1 MNTERLRDSF
11 FFRGYLEG
19 LLLFARGGNMD
30 MKNNSGFIRSFELLF
45 FYLAVRIDTRMATFQ
60 EMPSHTVDGF
70 DAAWW
75 ENRSHP

>member
-19 LLLFARGGNMD
+19 LLLCARGGNMD
-30 MKNNSGFIRSFELLF
+30 MKNHSEFIRSFELLF

-60 EMPSHTVDGF
+60 EMPTPTVRWF
-70 DAAWW
+70 RCSLV
-75 ENRSHP
+75 EK